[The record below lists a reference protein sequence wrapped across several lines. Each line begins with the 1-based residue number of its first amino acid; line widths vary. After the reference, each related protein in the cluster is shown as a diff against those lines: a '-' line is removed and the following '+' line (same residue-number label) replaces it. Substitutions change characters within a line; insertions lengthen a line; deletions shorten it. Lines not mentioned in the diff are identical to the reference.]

1 VIWIRCLFGVYLT
14 RISVAGFFKIDLTVL
29 LREGWSMAIEMS
41 DAIKDL
47 IRKSRIMDFS
57 RWRPGHPPESIAL
70 FQVADD
76 ERRYLTDEDFG
87 QIEAL
92 APKKVALVSVA
103 RLLRDD
109 ATAIVDEA
117 RSKVLEKYPGI
128 ADPNGNLFPAE
139 RAEAC
144 WRDFWHFLRSV
155 TYGLAGGVREYTSQL
170 GLHHMDALY
179 REMLVPLDAMV
190 TGLESLKVASLA
202 RIEDVETRS
211 IVGPY
216 FDHLILHLEHF
227 DDD

>member
-1 VIWIRCLFGVYLT
+1 
-14 RISVAGFFKIDLTVL
+14 
-29 LREGWSMAIEMS
+29 MAIEMS

-47 IRKSRIMDFS
+47 IQKSRIMDFS

-70 FQVADD
+70 FQAADD
-76 ERRYLTDEDFG
+76 GRRYLTDEDFE
-87 QIEAL
+87 QIAAL
-92 APKKVALVSVA
+92 APKMVALIPVA
-103 RLLRDD
+103 RVWRDQ

-117 RSKVLEKYPGI
+117 RAKVLEKHPGI
-128 ADPNGNLFPAE
+128 TDPPNGKLFPAE

-155 TYGLAGGVREYTSQL
+155 TYGVAGGVREYTSQL
-170 GLHHMDALY
+170 GLHYMEALY
-179 REMLVPLDAMV
+179 GEMLVPIDAMV
-190 TGLESLKVASLA
+190 TGLKALKVASLA
-202 RIEDVETRS
+202 RVDDEETRS